1 MDFQFCDYIEDFV
14 PYMVIGLLWLA
25 EAIVIF
31 VNTIMWG
38 MFWSVIGIVMWGLV
52 LVPFGMILH
61 GSD

>member
-1 MDFQFCDYIEDFV
+1 MDFQFWDYIEDFV

-38 MFWSVIGIVMWGLV
+38 VFWSVIGIVMWGLV
-52 LVPFGMILH
+52 LVPLGMILH